1 MDLAYFH
8 HLRSTLEQRQGHFA
22 TAVREAEQAVALG
35 RETGLPTLQMPVFL
49 ARLAHSR
56 LAAGDRAGGMDTLN
70 DAIALASGDERR
82 NFTRQRELVEIDFD
96 VAAGETQ
103 RAAERLAAV
112 LTDYLA
118 RGQVVLLR
126 NRPDVAARLADFA
139 LANGIEPEYVR
150 MLIERNG
157 LVAPADAGPAWPFR
171 LRIRA
176 LGGFELIRDGHP
188 VRSAGKAQQRP
199 LDLLKLLIAEG
210 GQDVDSPAL
219 MAALWPDADGAAA
232 KTSFDTTLFRLR
244 KLLDVD
250 DVLVLTAGKLSLSR
264 SLAWTDVSALDAV
277 LAAAQEAVEAG
288 ASDAAT
294 TARVARRLLDAY
306 PGPLLGSEDPPWI
319 AKPRDAH
326 RARFVRTLLRLGEQL
341 ERLGDRA
348 TAIDVHRR
356 GLEADN
362 LAEPFYRGL
371 MRTLAAAGEQAEA
384 INAFRRCRELLSIVL
399 GVKPS
404 AETEQLRQEIV
415 AGRIPAT
422 PS

>member
-1 MDLAYFH
+1 
-8 HLRSTLEQRQGHFA
+8 
-22 TAVREAEQAVALG
+22 
-35 RETGLPTLQMPVFL
+35 
-49 ARLAHSR
+49 
-56 LAAGDRAGGMDTLN
+56 
-70 DAIALASGDERR
+70 
-82 NFTRQRELVEIDFD
+82 
-96 VAAGETQ
+96 
-103 RAAERLAAV
+103 
-112 LTDYLA
+112 LTDYRA
-118 RGQVVLLR
+118 RGQIVLLR

-139 LANGIEPEYVR
+139 LANGIDAEYVR
-150 MLIERNG
+150 MLIEKNG

-176 LGGFELIRDGHP
+176 LGGFELVRDGHP

-199 LDLLKLLIAEG
+199 LDLLKLLVAQG

-250 DVLVLTAGKLSLSR
+250 DALVLAAGKLSLAR
-264 SLAWTDVSALDAV
+264 SLAWTDVWALDAA
-277 LAAAQEAVEAG
+277 LAAAQDAAEAG
-288 ASDAAT
+288 ASDVAT
-294 TARVARRLLDAY
+294 ISRAARRLLDAY
-306 PGPLLGSEDPPWI
+306 PGPLLGAEDPPWI
-319 AKPRDAH
+319 AQPRDAL

-341 ERLGDRA
+341 ERRGDQA
-348 TAIDVHRR
+348 TAIDVYRR

-371 MRTLAAAGEQAEA
+371 MRALATTGAQADA

-404 AETEQLRQEIV
+404 AETEQLHQEIV
-415 AGRIPAT
+415 AGRIPVT